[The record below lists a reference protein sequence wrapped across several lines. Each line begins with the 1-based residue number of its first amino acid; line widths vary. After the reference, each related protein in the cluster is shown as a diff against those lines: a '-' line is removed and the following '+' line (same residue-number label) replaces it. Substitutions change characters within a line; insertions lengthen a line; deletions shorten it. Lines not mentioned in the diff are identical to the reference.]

1 MSNTQYHVK
10 CKGDG
15 KEPHAR
21 EGVEGQQLR
30 GHDDAARD
38 DEGKAAEGEQEEEGE
53 FQQLWIFVYVLQL
66 KKINLSFQDELI
78 REMAMEKKMKNSQ
91 NQYIK
96 LTFQNSLINDFLR
109 VNALLSLLFLMALL
123 AIVPS
128 RQPPWKQLSSS
139 IAGECCQVVEMS
151 SMLLS
156 TMSLFSQAKHF
167 SVSASLLIRLHLKEN
182 RTAA

>member
-1 MSNTQYHVK
+1 MDSVQRRTEHAEHKGSRQKIQRISNTEYNVK

-15 KEPHAR
+15 EEPHAR

-38 DEGKAAEGEQEEEGE
+38 DEGEAAEGEQEEEGE

-96 LTFQNSLINDFLR
+96 LTFQNSLINDFY
-109 VNALLSLLFLMALL
+109 V
-123 AIVPS
+123 
-128 RQPPWKQLSSS
+128 
-139 IAGECCQVVEMS
+139 
-151 SMLLS
+151 
-156 TMSLFSQAKHF
+156 
-167 SVSASLLIRLHLKEN
+167 
-182 RTAA
+182 